1 MKALP
6 KIITSGVG
14 IALCCALNVLT
25 AQAAPNMI
33 YDPSFENLLMA
44 PNPNP
49 NGVPG
54 WATFGGATFS
64 STYAHTGSLGMDT
77 PGGAGGYSVP
87 GAYEVFAANPG
98 QTFTLSGWVYT
109 PNALVPNSNDF
120 AILQLSFFAGS
131 PPNNFGGAPGVG
143 PAVGVNVG
151 TPSGGGGVP
160 LPQGVWT
167 FASISATA
175 PAGANSLG
183 VYLLNI
189 NADSNAHFAFDDIS
203 LTVPEPTTLSLCA
216 LGLLGLPLLRLRKR
230 S

>member
-6 KIITSGVG
+6 KLISGGVG
-14 IALCCALNVLT
+14 IAVCLALNVLT
-25 AQAAPNMI
+25 AQAAPNLI
-33 YDPSFENLLMA
+33 ADPGFENLLMA

-54 WATFGGATFS
+54 WATFNGANFS
-64 STYAHTGSLGMDT
+64 STYAHTGSLGMDM
-77 PGGAGGYSVP
+77 PGGTGGYTVP
-87 GAYEVFAANPG
+87 GAYEVFAASPG
-98 QTFTLSGWVYT
+98 QTFTLSGWVFT

-120 AILQLSFFAGS
+120 AILQLAFFTGT
-131 PPNNFGGAPGVG
+131 PPNNYGGGTALPTF
-143 PAVGVNVG
+143 GVNFG
-151 TPSGGGGVP
+151 TPIGGPSVT

-167 FASISATA
+167 FGSVTATA
-175 PAGANSLG
+175 PATTGSLG

-216 LGLLGLPLLRLRKR
+216 LGLLGLPLLRLRRRK
-230 S
+230 